1 MWCKKKIQPGFG
13 PGSSECRS
21 DALTNWATGALALQ
35 SRIDGIYISIDTA
48 QFAGWISLRGVFG
61 YFTMLCKDGGL
72 SEAGNELPSWV
83 WYDVHM
89 MIVLGYVPSRGWSES
104 PWRTHRYGE
113 WCYKLPA
120 YWAAPVSLSAVTICV
135 GRHTLWTNWPI
146 REPRLIS
153 RQDVK
158 ALYDPQL
165 VYYSTVPNVS

>member
-1 MWCKKKIQPGFG
+1 MPVRCSYQLSHW
-13 PGSSECRS
+13 SSGIAVE
-21 DALTNWATGALALQ
+21 
-35 SRIDGIYISIDTA
+35 DGWYISIDTA

-61 YFTMLCKDGGL
+61 YFTMSCKDGGL

-158 ALYDPQL
+158 ALYDHSW
-165 VYYSTVPNVS
+165 STTVQCLMSRGPVTRLFSSYCCTVCSKD